1 MSRLSYFF
9 KRLFKMDWKAMWKTA
24 GLLHERSGKSRIWLL
39 CDMLRCAVKYNAGYV
54 DYKIAQM
61 YKLNDA
67 QRKTVITRGISN
79 SIVRRMN
86 DKAYWHFFDDKTQ
99 FNELFKEWIPRKW
112 LLINADT
119 PLDKLE
125 DMMTLPALIGKPLE
139 GSSGQGIL
147 KFTPEDWKG
156 GAKAFHQLLMDKN
169 IGILEEIVVQHPE
182 MARMCPT
189 SVNTCR
195 IATLLG
201 DKKQGIVYAFLRIG
215 NGKVMDNVD
224 CGGMAARIDL
234 ESGKLLTVG
243 ADKAGNTYTKH
254 PITGTDIIGFT
265 IPYWKRRRRCALTP
279 RRKYRKCALS
289 RGTSP
294 SRRTAR
300 RSLKATAS
308 PAMLYHSLPRI
319 TRTVSVSCRNS
330 ANSSTCD
337 LLAGGADA
345 SPAFLHLFDDFL
357 RSSSLFQQD
366 FSDEKANFY
375 FRYLGGLLRR
385 LDFIR
390 WRDDRGT
397 AAQRWLAILQAT
409 ARLDAGRC
417 EQCGTSGS
425 RFTP

>member
-79 SIVRRMN
+79 DIVRRMN

-99 FNELFKEWIPRKW
+99 FNELFKKWIPRKW

-189 SVNTCR
+189 SSTP
-195 IATLLG
+195 
-201 DKKQGIVYAFLRIG
+201 
-215 NGKVMDNVD
+215 
-224 CGGMAARIDL
+224 AA
-234 ESGKLLTVG
+234 S
-243 ADKAGNTYTKH
+243 
-254 PITGTDIIGFT
+254 
-265 IPYWKRRRRCALTP
+265 RRCWAT
-279 RRKYRKCALS
+279 RSRASSMRSCAS
-289 RGTSP
+289 
-294 SRRTAR
+294 
-300 RSLKATAS
+300 
-308 PAMLYHSLPRI
+308 
-319 TRTVSVSCRNS
+319 
-330 ANSSTCD
+330 
-337 LLAGGADA
+337 
-345 SPAFLHLFDDFL
+345 
-357 RSSSLFQQD
+357 
-366 FSDEKANFY
+366 
-375 FRYLGGLLRR
+375 
-385 LDFIR
+385 
-390 WRDDRGT
+390 
-397 AAQRWLAILQAT
+397 AT
-409 ARLDAGRC
+409 AR
-417 EQCGTSGS
+417 
-425 RFTP
+425 